1 MSISPSF
8 SDLFMVDTTSTETI
22 DADLKNIAL
31 AKNSGSTSQDAVSWL
46 AGKIDPWL
54 LFFDNT
60 DDPKINLNE
69 FFPKCKHGNIII
81 TSQNPGLRV
90 YAGSHSL
97 VSDMEETHAVTLLLN
112 SGSEENTESNRE
124 VAAEIV
130 KRKAPPPVEDGENNT
145 SKRVRSASVEP
156 PPPNFPTTD
165 LPPRPPTPPP
175 PPKPP
180 LHFRKKTTVDTGTDN
195 LGNSTAG
202 MRAEGGVIQ
211 MMNGQQYTAPP
222 ANIGFVRPQ
231 CVESPWRNTTDRNRA
246 DWGAQDGP
254 KGWIRLYR
262 AKYVPNARDSILKL
276 LFVIP
281 RLVDAP
287 KVVISPPTAREELDE
302 RLPAPWNFLISSIP
316 EASLKTLTNHIESN
330 KFIARTIKEKLIEY
344 KEATEF
350 VVKHSSEAD
359 RKHAEAMIES
369 IDVRSQEIAIAGG
382 QTDIIWNVY
391 CSPPNSLGFFRFLEW
406 CTAAR
411 SYTFDTAR
419 FGTGVPRMGREQLFY
434 VGCKSYDHPTGL
446 CPLPNV
452 PGWFGPTIK
461 SVSSEDKT
469 LVAGDERNERNSG
482 KKATKGNRP
491 GGKYGNKNE
500 PKGGKGNRGPRYRN

>member
-1 MSISPSF
+1 M
-8 SDLFMVDTTSTETI
+8 
-22 DADLKNIAL
+22 
-31 AKNSGSTSQDAVSWL
+31 
-46 AGKIDPWL
+46 
-54 LFFDNT
+54 
-60 DDPKINLNE
+60 
-69 FFPKCKHGNIII
+69 
-81 TSQNPGLRV
+81 
-90 YAGSHSL
+90 
-97 VSDMEETHAVTLLLN
+97 
-112 SGSEENTESNRE
+112 
-124 VAAEIV
+124 
-130 KRKAPPPVEDGENNT
+130 
-145 SKRVRSASVEP
+145 
-156 PPPNFPTTD
+156 
-165 LPPRPPTPPP
+165 
-175 PPKPP
+175 
-180 LHFRKKTTVDTGTDN
+180 DTGTDN
-195 LGNSTAG
+195 LGNSTTG

-211 MMNGQQYTAPP
+211 MTNGQQFTAPP
-222 ANIGFVRPQ
+222 ANVGFLRPQ

-246 DWGAQDGP
+246 DWAAQEGP

-316 EASLKTLTNHIESN
+316 EASLKTLTDQCVWSTPTITFLVFTFDMPIPRYIMTLQNFTCVDSIESN
-330 KFIARTIKEKLIEY
+330 KFIARTIKEKLIGY

-419 FGTGVPRMGREQLFY
+419 FGTGVPRMGREQLFC

-446 CPLPNV
+446 CPLPSV

-491 GGKYGNKNE
+491 GGKYSNKNE
-500 PKGGKGNRGPRYRN
+500 PKGGKGNRGSRYRN

>member
-1 MSISPSF
+1 MTVLFAAFNKSMPLIHFALTDKALSF
-8 SDLFMVDTTSTETI
+8 LLYACRTIAKLSDHIDTDSR
-22 DADLKNIAL
+22 
-31 AKNSGSTSQDAVSWL
+31 
-46 AGKIDPWL
+46 
-54 LFFDNT
+54 
-60 DDPKINLNE
+60 
-69 FFPKCKHGNIII
+69 
-81 TSQNPGLRV
+81 PG
-90 YAGSHSL
+90 
-97 VSDMEETHAVTLLLN
+97 
-112 SGSEENTESNRE
+112 
-124 VAAEIV
+124 
-130 KRKAPPPVEDGENNT
+130 KRKAPPPAEDGENNT

-180 LHFRKKTTVDTGTDN
+180 LHFRKKTTMDTGTDN

-211 MMNGQQYTAPP
+211 MTNGQQYTAPP

-316 EASLKTLTNHIESN
+316 EASLKTLTDQCVWSTP
-330 KFIARTIKEKLIEY
+330 TI
-344 KEATEF
+344 T
-350 VVKHSSEAD
+350 
-359 RKHAEAMIES
+359 
-369 IDVRSQEIAIAGG
+369 
-382 QTDIIWNVY
+382 
-391 CSPPNSLGFFRFLEW
+391 FLVF
-406 CTAAR
+406 
-411 SYTFDTAR
+411 TFDM
-419 FGTGVPRMGREQLFY
+419 P
-434 VGCKSYDHPTGL
+434 
-446 CPLPNV
+446 
-452 PGWFGPTIK
+452 I
-461 SVSSEDKT
+461 
-469 LVAGDERNERNSG
+469 
-482 KKATKGNRP
+482 
-491 GGKYGNKNE
+491 
-500 PKGGKGNRGPRYRN
+500 PRYIMTLQNFTCVDTLGTHYRLLAL